1 LKGIPAT
8 AVGTN
13 LKEMTMKKLAL
24 AALLSLSAAP
34 MFAEPACNPGAVVK
48 PVWESMKAFEEAGG
62 VVKSFKINDGACYEI
77 YGTVADKNY
86 EVFFDP
92 NTGLEM
98 ERIEA

>member
-1 LKGIPAT
+1 
-8 AVGTN
+8 
-13 LKEMTMKKLAL
+13 MKKLAI

-34 MFAEPACNPGAVVK
+34 LFAEPACTPGATTK

-62 VVKSFKINDGACYEI
+62 VVKSFKINDGACFEI
-77 YGTVADKNY
+77 YGTVGDKNY

-92 NTGLEM
+92 NTGLEL

>member
-1 LKGIPAT
+1 
-8 AVGTN
+8 
-13 LKEMTMKKLAL
+13 MKKFAL

-34 MFAEPACNPGAVVK
+34 MFAEASCTPGATVK

-77 YGTVADKNY
+77 YGTVDGKNY

-92 NTGLEM
+92 NTGVEI

>member
-1 LKGIPAT
+1 
-8 AVGTN
+8 
-13 LKEMTMKKLAL
+13 MKKFAL
-24 AALLSLSAAP
+24 AALLSLTAAP
-34 MFAEPACNPGAVVK
+34 LFAEPACTPGATLK

-77 YGTVADKNY
+77 YGTVGDKNY

-92 NTGLEM
+92 NTGVEM